1 LKNSP
6 NSGNT
11 TTEEKYQN
19 KIKVKMKKF
28 ILSSILLILSS
39 AIFAGNDFACSKMNN
54 KRGLGYGAMYGSFY
68 ALGYNDARKKKTD
81 KEFNKVMKKLRKYIK
96 AGCKKDPKSN
106 IVTLFRK
113 GIKSGFATSDFSKRA
128 LKKPKFDTILYKLSG
143 GADRNTRDCV
153 KINLTDDLVQ
163 IIKSKSY
170 ELEKICGKN
179 CKKYK
184 RKDLRKIFKK
194 SEGIKFD
201 KEIKLA
207 YKKCKL

>member
-1 LKNSP
+1 MR
-6 NSGNT
+6 
-11 TTEEKYQN
+11 
-19 KIKVKMKKF
+19 KI
-28 ILSSILLILSS
+28 ILSSVFLILSS
-39 AIFAGNDFACSKMNN
+39 PIFAGNEFDCRKMNN
-54 KRGLGYGAMYGSFY
+54 KRGLGYGAKYGAFY

-96 AGCKKDPKSN
+96 AGCEKDPKSN

-113 GIKSGFATSDFSKRA
+113 GIKSGYATSDFSKRE
-128 LKKPKFDTILYKLSG
+128 LKQQFDMILYKLSG
-143 GADRNTRDCV
+143 GADRNTRECV
-153 KINLTDDLVQ
+153 KINLTEDLVQ

-170 ELEKICGKN
+170 ELEKVCGKN

-201 KEIKLA
+201 KEFKLA
-207 YKKCKL
+207 FKKCKL

>member
-1 LKNSP
+1 
-6 NSGNT
+6 
-11 TTEEKYQN
+11 
-19 KIKVKMKKF
+19 MKKF

-39 AIFAGNDFACSKMNN
+39 AIFAGNEFDCRKMD
-54 KRGLGYGAMYGSFY
+54 KKSALSYGAMYGAFY
-68 ALGYNDARKKKTD
+68 ALGYNDARNKRTD

-96 AGCKKDPKSN
+96 AGCEKDPKSN

-113 GIKSGFATSDFSKRA
+113 GVKSGYATSDFSKRA

-143 GADRNTRDCV
+143 GADRDTRECI
-153 KINLTDDLVQ
+153 KINLTEDLVK

-184 RKDLRKIFKK
+184 RKDLRKVFKK
-194 SEGIKFD
+194 SESIKFD
-201 KEIKLA
+201 KEFKLA
-207 YKKCKL
+207 FKKCKL

>member
-11 TTEEKYQN
+11 TTEEKFQN

-54 KRGLGYGAMYGSFY
+54 KRGLGYGAMYGAFY

-113 GIKSGFATSDFSKRA
+113 GIKSGYATSDFSKRA

-143 GADRNTRDCV
+143 GADRDTRECI
-153 KINLTDDLVQ
+153 KINLTEDLVQ
-163 IIKSKSY
+163 MIKSKSY

-201 KEIKLA
+201 KEFKLA
-207 YKKCKL
+207 FKKCKL

>member
-1 LKNSP
+1 
-6 NSGNT
+6 
-11 TTEEKYQN
+11 
-19 KIKVKMKKF
+19 MKKI
-28 ILSSILLILSS
+28 ILSSIFLILSS
-39 AIFAGNDFACSKMNN
+39 AIFAGNDFACSKMDK
-54 KRGLGYGAMYGSFY
+54 KRVLGYSARTMYGFFY
-68 ALGYNDARKKKTD
+68 ALGYNDARNKKID
-81 KEFNKVMKKLRKYIK
+81 KEFNEIMKKLVEYIK
-96 AGCKKDPKSN
+96 EGCKKDPDSD

-113 GIKSGFATSDFSKRA
+113 GIKSGYAASDFTKRK
-128 LKKPKFDTILYKLSG
+128 LKQPKFDKILYKLSG
-143 GADRNTRDCV
+143 GADRDTRECV

-170 ELEKICGKN
+170 ELEKVCGKN

-201 KEIKLA
+201 KEFKLA